1 MTDSNDSTNV
11 DRRAA
16 LKRLL
21 GIGIAAAA
29 APALLLGTNK
39 AQADDKCQGSTPKQ
53 ALNYQE
59 KPNGKQMCSNCMHF
73 CPGSSA
79 KAMGTCKVVKG
90 PISPDGWCA
99 AWAAK
104 S

>member
-1 MTDSNDSTNV
+1 MTDSNDTTNV
-11 DRRAA
+11 DRRTA

-21 GIGIAAAA
+21 GISVAVAA
-29 APALLLGTNK
+29 APALLFGNQ
-39 AQADDKCQGSTPKQ
+39 AQADDKCHGSTPKK
-53 ALNYQE
+53 ALNYQD
-59 KPNGKQMCSNCMHF
+59 KPSGKHMCSNCMHF
-73 CPGSSA
+73 CPGPSA

-90 PISPDGWCA
+90 PISPHGWCA